1 MDSSM
6 VLNAKAYCYC
16 NSYELSNLTQSLA
29 DKVHHTSYG
38 NVVHVSDNQGEFFVF
53 GYGVVVFWGYTSNEQ
68 QAYLDQFKR
77 FANQQLDEPFIDD
90 FTFSLDAPQFLVKND
105 HIDLP
110 DKDVLTRLA
119 LSHGIAQ
126 STKLSQF
133 EERVQLTITD
143 TESIPKT
150 IAKTG
155 ESRLGRKNV
164 AKLRGRLYITKS
176 DILLNYDLLDVPDFI
191 WENPEVESF
200 YIRIVKYLDVKQRV
214 DVLEKKLETIHEL
227 LIMMADELKHKHSS
241 LLEWIIIWLIA
252 IEIIIFLVHDIF
264 KWL

>member
-1 MDSSM
+1 MDSSK
-6 VLNAKAYCYC
+6 VLEVKAYCQC
-16 NSYELSNLTQSLA
+16 NSYEFNVLKEWLAKKSNIT
-29 DKVHHTSYG
+29 TYG
-38 NVVHVSDNQGEFFVF
+38 NVIHASDRQSEFFVF
-53 GYGVVVFWGYTSNEQ
+53 NYGVVVFWGYSQSEQETYLNEFRSFTNQ
-68 QAYLDQFKR
+68 LLDV
-77 FANQQLDEPFIDD
+77 PFIDE
-90 FTFSLDAPQFLVKND
+90 FTFSLDTSHFLVKHD
-105 HIDLP
+105 HLELP
-110 DKDVLTRLA
+110 DNDVLTRLA

-143 TESIPKT
+143 TESIPVA

-155 ESRLGRKNV
+155 KSHLMRKDV

-191 WENPEVESF
+191 WENPEIEGF
-200 YIRIVKYLDVKQRV
+200 YTRIVNYLDVSQRV
-214 DVLEKKLETIHEL
+214 SVLEKKLETIHEL

-252 IEIIIFLVHDIF
+252 FEILVFLVHDIF